1 MQHDFMHLSF
11 FKDDFKEFVDTL
23 VVALRTIEKTES
35 PIRHIHPVTV
45 READLSAEG
54 QRDFGLGFPVRE
66 DEADT
71 DASPPQSVPVLTEVG
86 DHL

>member
-1 MQHDFMHLSF
+1 
-11 FKDDFKEFVDTL
+11 VDTL

-35 PIRHIHPVTV
+35 PIRHIHPVAM

-66 DEADT
+66 DEAEIET
-71 DASPPQSVPVLTEVG
+71 SPLSTVPVLTEVG